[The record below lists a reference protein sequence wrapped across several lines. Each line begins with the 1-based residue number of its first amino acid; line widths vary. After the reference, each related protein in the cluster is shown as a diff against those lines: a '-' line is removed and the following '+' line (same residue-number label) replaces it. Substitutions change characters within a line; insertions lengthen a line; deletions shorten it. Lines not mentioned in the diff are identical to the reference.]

1 MRCESEENKEAD
13 DTQVSAIHRA
23 TPTPRKILTSFVD
36 YGTTHTYVRFIL
48 ALFGATIVPGSVLPE
63 ARSQDTDD
71 AVGVLVYAIKV
82 AGEPT

>member
-1 MRCESEENKEAD
+1 MGA
-13 DTQVSAIHRA
+13 
-23 TPTPRKILTSFVD
+23 
-36 YGTTHTYVRFIL
+36 FIL
-48 ALFGATIVPGSVLPE
+48 ALFGATIVPGSVLRE